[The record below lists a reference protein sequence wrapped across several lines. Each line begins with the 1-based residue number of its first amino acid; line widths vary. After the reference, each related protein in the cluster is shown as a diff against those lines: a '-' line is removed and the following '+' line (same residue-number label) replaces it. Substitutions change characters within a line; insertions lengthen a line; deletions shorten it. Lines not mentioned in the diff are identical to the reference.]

1 MTVFSDDLR
10 ASIILQG
17 IGGSRAYG
25 TNRPD
30 SDIDRLGIYLAPIRS
45 VLGFTDH
52 AKSYHFVEPSD
63 FHLHELE
70 RFLALALKGNPTI
83 MELLWLESY
92 EEITDIGE
100 FIVYNRSKLMG
111 ADLLRRSYIG
121 YAKQQLKRNG
131 HEPPQEAPEERRKRL
146 KHLGHC
152 YRLLLQAKG
161 LIATGELTVRL
172 TASQISDI
180 ERFKGLSFKMMQ
192 IEFEDI
198 AENMSLTESTIPEQ
212 PDRAWAE
219 DFLIK
224 VRKRQVKA

>member
-1 MTVFSDDLR
+1 M
-10 ASIILQG
+10 
-17 IGGSRAYG
+17 
-25 TNRPD
+25 P
-30 SDIDRLGIYLAPIRS
+30 P
-45 VLGFTDH
+45 
-52 AKSYHFVEPSD
+52 
-63 FHLHELE
+63 
-70 RFLALALKGNPTI
+70 
-83 MELLWLESY
+83 
-92 EEITDIGE
+92 
-100 FIVYNRSKLMG
+100 
-111 ADLLRRSYIG
+111 
-121 YAKQQLKRNG
+121 LKRKG
-131 HEPPQEAPEERRKRL
+131 QAPPQEAPEERRERL

-198 AENMSLTESTIPEQ
+198 AESMSLTKSTIPEQ